1 VVRIRLTRLGRRNRP
16 FYRIVVVDSRK
27 RRDGAYIESLGYYDP
42 VKDPAEM
49 KLNVERTLEWLLKG
63 AQPSETVRNIFKKFG
78 VMKRRRR
85 RKMKEVLEHILKGI
99 VKHPED
105 LVVMEFEEEGKK
117 VFEIIV
123 NEEDV
128 GQVIGKD
135 GRTIKSIKII
145 LSSLSDGTEEFT
157 LRVVR

>member
-1 VVRIRLTRLGRRNRP
+1 
-16 FYRIVVVDSRK
+16 
-27 RRDGAYIESLGYYDP
+27 
-42 VKDPAEM
+42 
-49 KLNVERTLEWLLKG
+49 
-63 AQPSETVRNIFKKFG
+63 
-78 VMKRRRR
+78 
-85 RKMKEVLEHILKGI
+85 MKEVLEHILKGI

-105 LVVMEFEEEGKK
+105 VVVMEFEEEGKK

-128 GQVIGKD
+128 GQVIGRD

-145 LSSLSDGTEEFT
+145 LSSLSDGTEDFT

>member
-1 VVRIRLTRLGRRNRP
+1 
-16 FYRIVVVDSRK
+16 
-27 RRDGAYIESLGYYDP
+27 
-42 VKDPAEM
+42 
-49 KLNVERTLEWLLKG
+49 LE
-63 AQPSETVRNIFKKFG
+63 
-78 VMKRRRR
+78 RRR

-145 LSSLSDGTEEFT
+145 LSSLSNGTEEFT

>member
-1 VVRIRLTRLGRRNRP
+1 
-16 FYRIVVVDSRK
+16 
-27 RRDGAYIESLGYYDP
+27 
-42 VKDPAEM
+42 
-49 KLNVERTLEWLLKG
+49 
-63 AQPSETVRNIFKKFG
+63 
-78 VMKRRRR
+78 
-85 RKMKEVLEHILKGI
+85 MKEVLEHILKGI

-105 LVVMEFEEEGKK
+105 VVVMEFEEEGKK

-145 LSSLSDGTEEFT
+145 LSSLSDGTEDFT

>member
-1 VVRIRLTRLGRRNRP
+1 
-16 FYRIVVVDSRK
+16 
-27 RRDGAYIESLGYYDP
+27 
-42 VKDPAEM
+42 
-49 KLNVERTLEWLLKG
+49 
-63 AQPSETVRNIFKKFG
+63 
-78 VMKRRRR
+78 
-85 RKMKEVLEHILKGI
+85 MKEVLEHILKGI

-105 LVVMEFEEEGKK
+105 VVVMEFKEERKK

-145 LSSLSDGTEEFT
+145 LSSLSDGTEDFT